1 MCFVWRVSTHK
12 TDTPVLK
19 AHEHLH
25 RLYATVTRITKKLP
39 LVKEAKRG
47 LYGVFGSKRKLTEC
61 KKEAPR
67 AITGVNKTVVIQIA
81 AER

>member
-1 MCFVWRVSTHK
+1 MCRVFVHK
-12 TDTPVLK
+12 TDTTVLK
-19 AHEHLH
+19 AYKHLH

-39 LVKEAKRG
+39 LVKEVKRG
-47 LYGVFGSKRKLTEC
+47 LCGVFGSKRKLTEC

-67 AITGVNKTVVIQIA
+67 VITGVNKTVVIQIA